1 MICPVELAHEM
12 SAWRAARIGDHGR
25 YGSVSEGRGGAGDE
39 SAGSHVAGD
48 GAQDHLV
55 SSGAEILGITDRHL
69 RRWRERYEQFG
80 FDGVLDRRRC
90 RPSEKRVP
98 VETVERVLGLYRE
111 QYFDFNVRHFHEKV
125 GEQHGIGL
133 SYTWVKAALQGAGL
147 VARGRK
153 RGVHRK
159 RRPRRPLPGMLL
171 HID

>member
-48 GAQDHLV
+48 GAQDHVV

-80 FDGVLDRRRC
+80 FDGGLDRRGC
-90 RPSEKRVP
+90 RPSGKTGPLATGE
-98 VETVERVLGLYRE
+98 EGLGLYRA
-111 QYFDFNVRHFHEKV
+111 QSFDFNVRHFHEKL
-125 GEQHGIGL
+125 GEQHGNGL
-133 SYTWVKAALQGAGL
+133 SYTWVKAAL
-147 VARGRK
+147 
-153 RGVHRK
+153 H
-159 RRPRRPLPGMLL
+159 
-171 HID
+171 